1 MSKKVYLTKEG
12 FKEFTEQ
19 LDYLRK
25 VKRPKVIEEL
35 AYAAELG
42 DLRENSEYDAV
53 IHEQAIVEGKIL
65 DLEHILDNAE
75 VIEHPTTNKVGL
87 GSRVKVLIDKEEEEY
102 IIVSPCEADVHK
114 NKISSHSII
123 GSSLLNKHKG
133 DKVNINNASAV
144 YTMLITN
151 ISE

>member
-1 MSKKVYLTKEG
+1 MSKKIYLTKDG
-12 FKEFTEQ
+12 FDEFTHQ

-53 IHEQAIVEGKIL
+53 LHEQAIVEGKII
-65 DLEHILDNAE
+65 DLEHILDHAE
-75 VIEHPTTNKVGL
+75 VITCPPTNKVGL
-87 GSRVKVLIDKEEEEY
+87 GSRVKVLIDDEEEEY
-102 IIVSPCEADVHK
+102 IVVSPCEADVHK
-114 NKISSHSII
+114 NKISDHSII
-123 GSSLLNKHKG
+123 GASLLNKHLG
-133 DKVNINNASAV
+133 DKVSVNNAGAV
-144 YTMLITN
+144 YTMMITN